1 MTLIVVF
8 LLSCLSLVIWLVLLF
23 GRGGFWRARAA
34 RRLPPDARG
43 AAAAAGWPAVAAVVP
58 ARNEADV
65 IGEAVR
71 SLVEQAYEGAFHLIV
86 VDDHSTDGTA
96 EAARAAAAAVGGAAR
111 PRRAAPR
118 ARPPG
123 GGGRR

>member
-43 AAAAAGWPAVAAVVP
+43 AA
-58 ARNEADV
+58 
-65 IGEAVR
+65 
-71 SLVEQAYEGAFHLIV
+71 
-86 VDDHSTDGTA
+86 
-96 EAARAAAAAVGGAAR
+96 
-111 PRRAAPR
+111 
-118 ARPPG
+118 RPPA
-123 GGGRR
+123 GRPSRPSCPPATRRT

>member
-43 AAAAAGWPAVAAVVP
+43 AAAAAGWPPSRPSCPP
-58 ARNEADV
+58 A
-65 IGEAVR
+65 
-71 SLVEQAYEGAFHLIV
+71 
-86 VDDHSTDGTA
+86 T
-96 EAARAAAAAVGGAAR
+96 
-111 PRRAAPR
+111 RRT
-118 ARPPG
+118 
-123 GGGRR
+123 

>member
-43 AAAAAGWPAVAAVVP
+43 AAAGSASF
-58 ARNEADV
+58 RNPMICCSVKRFFMFVFFSEN
-65 IGEAVR
+65 E
-71 SLVEQAYEGAFHLIV
+71 LY
-86 VDDHSTDGTA
+86 
-96 EAARAAAAAVGGAAR
+96 
-111 PRRAAPR
+111 
-118 ARPPG
+118 
-123 GGGRR
+123 

>member
-43 AAAAAGWPAVAAVVP
+43 AAAEKEEKGIYIQK
-58 ARNEADV
+58 RKKKQKE
-65 IGEAVR
+65 
-71 SLVEQAYEGAFHLIV
+71 
-86 VDDHSTDGTA
+86 
-96 EAARAAAAAVGGAAR
+96 
-111 PRRAAPR
+111 
-118 ARPPG
+118 
-123 GGGRR
+123 

>member
-43 AAAAAGWPAVAAVVP
+43 ASAV
-58 ARNEADV
+58 
-65 IGEAVR
+65 
-71 SLVEQAYEGAFHLIV
+71 S
-86 VDDHSTDGTA
+86 
-96 EAARAAAAAVGGAAR
+96 
-111 PRRAAPR
+111 
-118 ARPPG
+118 
-123 GGGRR
+123 